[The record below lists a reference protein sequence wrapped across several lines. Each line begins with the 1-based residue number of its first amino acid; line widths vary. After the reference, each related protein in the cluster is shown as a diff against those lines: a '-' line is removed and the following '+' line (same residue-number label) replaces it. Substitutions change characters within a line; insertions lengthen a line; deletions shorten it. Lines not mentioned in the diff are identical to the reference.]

1 MSYEGREQHIC
12 SNGHLFEMDC
22 QYNMYSED
30 RSTYCPEYGCK
41 AKSVWENMIDDTNGG
56 SGGSVGE
63 IMESEFNKLLIS
75 PAVIETCNLGHQH
88 QTSPAIYKIPK
99 EGGLRRSFSDD

>member
-12 SNGHLFEMDC
+12 SNGHLFEMD
-22 QYNMYSED
+22 
-30 RSTYCPEYGCK
+30 GCK
-41 AKSVWENMIDDTNGG
+41 AKSVWENMIDDTN
-56 SGGSVGE
+56 GGSVGE

-99 EGGLRRSFSDD
+99 EGGLRRGFSDD